1 VANLFVLPPFIDR
14 GLIYINMSAVKL
26 IGLTILLT
34 LTLPALSADSLPAK
48 FAKRDRNKDG
58 KLSREE
64 VPASFAKF
72 KFAQADRNK
81 DGFLDKTEIE
91 RVAQKLSAK
100 ENSNPS
106 GPINPVIPKANT
118 IRIFRDIVYRKD
130 PKDTKGWNK
139 LDLYLPKIKGFSTLL
154 WIHGGGLHSGD
165 KSKITEVAK
174 RFVAEGYGV
183 ASVNYRLYPD
193 AKYPTQIQ
201 DVARAF
207 AWVHNNIVSKGGDP
221 NLIFVAGGSAGGHL
235 TALLATNHSFLKE
248 HGIESTAIRGTIPI
262 SGLMDVSRVGVERR
276 KGIWGEDPK
285 IYRTASPLHHAS
297 KTAPPLLLLY
307 AEHDTPDRKKQNQE
321 MYDALIRAKH
331 GNVEIHELKNRTHN
345 DIRPHL
351 AGRKD
356 PGSLLIL
363 AFLKKH
369 SADKGSL
376 PKKQK

>member
-1 VANLFVLPPFIDR
+1 M
-14 GLIYINMSAVKL
+14 GAVKW
-26 IGLTILLT
+26 IARTILLA
-34 LTLPALSADSLPAK
+34 LPLSALSADSLPAK

-81 DGFLDKTEIE
+81 DGFLDHSEIG

-100 ENSNPS
+100 ENPNPS
-106 GPINPVIPKANT
+106 NPINPIVPKANN
-118 IRIFRDIVYRKD
+118 IRIFNNIVYRKD
-130 PKDTKGWNK
+130 PKDTEGWNQ
-139 LDLYLPKIKGFSTLL
+139 LDLYLPKVKGFTTLL

-165 KSKITEVAK
+165 KSKVSEVAN

-183 ASVNYRLYPD
+183 ALVNYRLYPD
-193 AKYPTQIQ
+193 AKYPTQIK

-207 AWVHNNIVSKGGDP
+207 AWVHKNIASKGGDP
-221 NLIFVAGGSAGGHL
+221 NLLFVAGGSAGGHL

-248 HGIESTAIRGTIPI
+248 QDIEPTDIRGAIAI
-262 SGLMDVSRVGVERR
+262 SGLMDVSRVGAERR

-285 IYRTASPLHHAS
+285 IYRKASPLHHAS
-297 KTAPPLLLLY
+297 RSAPPLFLMH
-307 AEHDTPDRKKQNQE
+307 AEHDTSERKNQNQK
-321 MYDALIRAKH
+321 MYDALIKAKH
-331 GNVEIHELKNRTHN
+331 KRVEIHELKNRTHN
-345 DIRPHL
+345 NIRPNL
-351 AGRKD
+351 ASHND
-356 PGSLLIL
+356 PGANLII

-369 SADKGSL
+369 GAHKASL

>member
-1 VANLFVLPPFIDR
+1 
-14 GLIYINMSAVKL
+14 MKL
-26 IGLTILLT
+26 IALTILLA
-34 LTLPALSADSLPAK
+34 LSLPALSADSLPAK

-58 KLSREE
+58 KLSRKE

-72 KFAQADRNK
+72 KFTQADRNK

-100 ENSNPS
+100 ENANPS
-106 GPINPVIPKANT
+106 APVDPVAPKTNT
-118 IRIFRDIVYRKD
+118 IRIFRNIVYRKD

-139 LDLYLPKIKGFSTLL
+139 LDLYLPKTKGFATLL

-174 RFVAEGYGV
+174 RFVAEGHGV
-183 ASVNYRLYPD
+183 ASVNYRLYPK

-207 AWVHNNIVSKGGDP
+207 AWVHNNITSKGGDP

-248 HGIESTAIRGTIPI
+248 HGIESTDIRGAIPL
-262 SGLMDVSRVGVERR
+262 SGLMDVSRVGAERR
-276 KGIWGEDPK
+276 KEIWGEDPK

-297 KTAPPLLLLY
+297 KTAPPLLLIH
-307 AEHDTPDRKKQNQE
+307 AEHDTPDRKKQNHE
-321 MYDALIRAKH
+321 MYDALIKARH

-351 AGRKD
+351 AGRND
-356 PGSLLIL
+356 PGANLIL

-369 SADKGSL
+369 SAHKAAL

>member
-14 GLIYINMSAVKL
+14 GLIYISIRAMKL
-26 IGLTILLT
+26 IGLTILLA
-34 LTLPALSADSLPAK
+34 LPLSALSADSLPAK

-100 ENSNPS
+100 ENSNPA

-130 PKDTKGWNK
+130 PKDTNDWNK
-139 LDLYLPKIKGFSTLL
+139 LDLYLPKAKGFSTLL

-183 ASVNYRLYPD
+183 ASVNYRLYPE

-207 AWVHNNIVSKGGDP
+207 AWVRKNIASKGGNP
-221 NLIFVAGGSAGGHL
+221 NLLFVAGGSAGGHL

-248 HGIESTAIRGTIPI
+248 HGIEPTDIRGAIPI
-262 SGLMDVSRVGVERR
+262 SGLMDVSRVGAERR
-276 KGIWGEDPK
+276 KGIWGEAPK
-285 IYRTASPLHHAS
+285 IYREASPLHHVS
-297 KTAPPLLLLY
+297 KTAPPLLLMH
-307 AEHDTPDRKKQNQE
+307 AEHDTPDRRKQNQE
-321 MYDALIRAKH
+321 MYDALIKAKH
-331 GNVEIHELKNRTHN
+331 RNVEIHELKNRTHN
-345 DIRPHL
+345 DIRPNL
-351 AGRKD
+351 AGRND
-356 PGSLLIL
+356 PGANLII
-363 AFLKKH
+363 AFLEKH
-369 SADKGSL
+369 SAHKASL